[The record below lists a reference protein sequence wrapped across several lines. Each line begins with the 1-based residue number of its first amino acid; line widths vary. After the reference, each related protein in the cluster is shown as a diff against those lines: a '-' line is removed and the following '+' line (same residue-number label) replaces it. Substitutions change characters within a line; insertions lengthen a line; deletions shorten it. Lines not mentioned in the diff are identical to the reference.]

1 MAGRKEA
8 EKIVRQAGKMKEML
22 GSVYSYNSG
31 FLLDEEQEKLLE
43 RMLFAMTIIDRK
55 FFYSGDEVYW
65 DNALPIEEGQ
75 TISQPSTV
83 ARMLLLAEL
92 NEGDD
97 VLEIGT
103 GSGWNASL
111 IAFLVY
117 PGNIVSIERFFRLKE
132 KSEKNLASLKSY
144 LRQKKPQDSVKLGK
158 LNFYAE
164 NIFEKGKAWKK
175 RYDKIIITAGI
186 ENGEEEKI
194 EMLAENLLKNKGILV
209 CPYTSGPLIV
219 YKKNGKLKKFFT
231 KEEYVFVP
239 LLDS

>member
-1 MAGRKEA
+1 MVDRKEA
-8 EKIVRQAGKMKEML
+8 EKIIRQAGKMKAML
-22 GSVYSYNSG
+22 GSVYDYNSG
-31 FLLDEEQEKLLE
+31 FLLDNKQEELFEKI
-43 RMLFAMTIIDRK
+43 LFAMTIIDRK

-65 DNALPIEEGQ
+65 DSALPIGEGQ
-75 TISQPSTV
+75 TISQPLTV
-83 ARMLLLAEL
+83 ARMLLLAGLE
-92 NEGDD
+92 EGDD

-111 IAFLVY
+111 IAFLIY
-117 PGNIVSIERFFRLKE
+117 PGNIVSVERFFRLKE
-132 KSEKNLASLKSY
+132 KSEKNLASLKSC
-144 LRQKKPQDSVKLGK
+144 LKQKKPQDYAKLGK
-158 LNFYAE
+158 INFYAE

-175 RYDKIIITAGI
+175 RYDKVIITAGI
-186 ENGEEEKI
+186 EKGQESRI

-209 CPYTSGPLIV
+209 CPYTSGPLII

>member
-1 MAGRKEA
+1 MGVEEIVKIAGR
-8 EKIVRQAGKMKEML
+8 MKEML
-22 GSVYSYNSG
+22 RSVYDYNSG
-31 FLLDEEQEKLLE
+31 FLLDEKQQKSLEKI
-43 RMLFAMTIIDRK
+43 LFAMTIIDRK

-65 DNALPIEEGQ
+65 DSALPIEEGQ

-83 ARMLLLAEL
+83 ARMLLLSEL
-92 NEGDD
+92 EEGDD

-117 PGNIVSIERFFRLKE
+117 PGNIIGVELLAKLKE
-132 KSEKNLASLKSY
+132 KAEKNLASLKSY
-144 LRQKKPQDSVKLGK
+144 LNQKKPQDFVKLGK
-158 LNFYAE
+158 INFHAE

-186 ENGEEEKI
+186 KKGEERKI
-194 EMLAENLLKNKGILV
+194 EMLAENLLKNNGLLI
-209 CPYTSGPLIV
+209 CPYTLGPLII